1 MRYSIFQAISFCTTT
16 GFTNAQFQIW
26 PPFVIFILLIAA
38 CVGGCA
44 GSTAGGIKVV
54 RFIFMIK
61 KITHEIKQ
69 LIHPNALIPMR
80 LGQRPINSRIIEGVW
95 GFLGAYVVIF
105 ILTFLALNL
114 QGLDTKTAFSAV
126 VACINNLGP
135 GLGAV
140 SNDYSMLNDVSK
152 MILCLAMLLGRLE
165 IFTLLVVL
173 SPAFWRT

>member
-1 MRYSIFQAISFCTTT
+1 
-16 GFTNAQFQIW
+16 
-26 PPFVIFILLIAA
+26 
-38 CVGGCA
+38 
-44 GSTAGGIKVV
+44 
-54 RFIFMIK
+54 
-61 KITHEIKQ
+61 
-69 LIHPNALIPMR
+69 MR

-165 IFTLLVVL
+165 IFYSLSCAFSSLLENIVCILCSMSQKYLKHWQHHPVV
-173 SPAFWRT
+173 R